1 MFMTPPLD
9 AKIIQQTLSDYPLE
23 VLCFESLPS
32 TNDYLKK
39 TPTHSPMTLC
49 CAETQTAGRGRLGR
63 EWASPA
69 GRQFICF
76 LRLRLSLSP

>member
-63 EWASPA
+63 MGLTCVAAIYMLPSIEA
-69 GRQFICF
+69 
-76 LRLRLSLSP
+76 LSFT